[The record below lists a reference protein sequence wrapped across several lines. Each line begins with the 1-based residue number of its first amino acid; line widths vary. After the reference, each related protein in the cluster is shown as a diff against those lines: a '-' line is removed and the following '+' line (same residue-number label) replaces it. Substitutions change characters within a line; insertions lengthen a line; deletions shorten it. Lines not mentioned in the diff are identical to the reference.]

1 MSEETIQIPGSIL
14 LAGTPI
20 GDAADAPPRLASA
33 LAQADIVAA
42 EDTRRAL
49 NLASRLNTRIN
60 GNIISFHE
68 HNEKD
73 RVNRLL
79 EAAQDGERVVV
90 VSDAGMPTVSD
101 PGFRLVAAAAKVGVP
116 ISVLPGPSAVLTALA
131 ISGLP
136 SDRFCF
142 EGFLPRKAGA
152 QANRLG
158 DLADEPRTMI
168 FFESPRRVHET
179 LAAMAGTFG
188 EDREGVICRELTKT
202 HEEVIRG
209 TLEELTAYTEKEML
223 GEITLVVAGAPK
235 RKTDTASLARE
246 VMELVEEG
254 VKLKAAAK
262 HVAKKHDVSKND
274 LYEAALVLKNKAKKK
289 K

>member
-1 MSEETIQIPGSIL
+1 M

-20 GDAADAPPRLASA
+20 GDAKDAPPRLASA

-68 HNEKD
+68 HNERD

-79 EAAQDGERVVV
+79 EAAADGERVVV

-101 PGFRLVAAAAKVGVP
+101 PGYRLVAEAAKAGVP

-158 DLADEPRTMI
+158 DLADEARTMI
-168 FFESPRRVHET
+168 FFESPRRVHDT
-179 LAAMAGTFG
+179 LAAMANAFG
-188 EDREGVICRELTKT
+188 GEREGVICRELTKT
-202 HEEVIRG
+202 HEEVVRG
-209 TLEELTAYTEKEML
+209 TLSQLVDFTEKDML

-274 LYEAALVLKNKAKKK
+274 LYEAAIELKNQSKKK

>member
-1 MSEETIQIPGSIL
+1 M

-20 GDAADAPPRLASA
+20 GDAKDAPPRLASA

-68 HNEKD
+68 HNERD

-79 EAAQDGERVVV
+79 EAAADGERVVV

-101 PGFRLVAAAAKVGVP
+101 PGYRLVAEAAKAGVP

-158 DLADEPRTMI
+158 DLADEARTMI
-168 FFESPRRVHET
+168 FFESPRRVHDT
-179 LAAMAGTFG
+179 LAAMASAFG
-188 EDREGVICRELTKT
+188 GEREGVICRELTKT
-202 HEEVIRG
+202 HEEVVRG
-209 TLEELTAYTEKEML
+209 TLSQLVDFTEKDML

-274 LYEAALVLKNKAKKK
+274 LYEAAIELKNQAKKK
-289 K
+289 KT

>member
-1 MSEETIQIPGSIL
+1 MSEETVQVPGSIL

-20 GDAADAPPRLASA
+20 GDAKDAPPRLASA

-68 HNEKD
+68 HNERD

-79 EAAQDGERVVV
+79 EAAADGERVVV

-101 PGFRLVAAAAKVGVP
+101 PGYRLVAEAAKAGVP

-158 DLADEPRTMI
+158 DLADEARTMI
-168 FFESPRRVHET
+168 FFESPRRVHDT
-179 LAAMAGTFG
+179 LAAMANAFG
-188 EDREGVICRELTKT
+188 GEREGVICRELTKT
-202 HEEVIRG
+202 HEEVVRG
-209 TLEELTAYTEKEML
+209 TLSQLVDFTEKDML

-274 LYEAALVLKNKAKKK
+274 LYEAAIELKNQSKKK